1 MSVLV
6 AYANTPEGAAALAHG
21 RRLAASDGREV
32 FVFDLDARSD
42 AADRSIAP
50 TAPSGAGSERW
61 FARAGED
68 PNAADELVELA
79 GELGAELIV
88 LGVRSRSPIGKMVL
102 GANVQ
107 RIILD
112 ASVPVLAV
120 KPDPGE

>member
-50 TAPSGAGSERW
+50 TAPPGAGSERW
-61 FARAGED
+61 FARA
-68 PNAADELVELA
+68 PARTRTPPTSSSN
-79 GELGAELIV
+79 
-88 LGVRSRSPIGKMVL
+88 SPVSS
-102 GANVQ
+102 AP
-107 RIILD
+107 
-112 ASVPVLAV
+112 S
-120 KPDPGE
+120 

>member
-1 MSVLV
+1 MSVIV

-50 TAPSGAGSERW
+50 TAPPGAGSERW

-68 PNAADELVELA
+68 PNAA